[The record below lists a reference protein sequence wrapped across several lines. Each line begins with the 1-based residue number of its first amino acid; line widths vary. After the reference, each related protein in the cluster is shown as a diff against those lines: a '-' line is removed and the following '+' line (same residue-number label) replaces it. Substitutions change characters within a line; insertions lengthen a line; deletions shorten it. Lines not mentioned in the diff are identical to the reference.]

1 MKLGEVVQLKSGG
14 PLMTVQRSQEAHCF
28 KILGYEIERKAYVI
42 CEWYDDDEK
51 MKDFVTSRF
60 LPEQLQV
67 VPSLS
72 GMNFKELK
80 NFELEATARRI
91 AK

>member
-14 PLMTVQRSQEAHCF
+14 PLMVIERNQEAHSF
-28 KILGYEIERKAYVI
+28 KLFGHEIERKAYVI
-42 CEWYDDDEK
+42 CQWFESEERAYVRK
-51 MKDFVTSRF
+51 RF

-80 NFELEATARRI
+80 NFEIEAAARRI